1 MKLSERIQ
9 KTGRVDELIDAR
21 REAARRVASLEREGK
36 VHIGVDWDEYI
47 FEQGHP
53 LFEAFRVH
61 LIGCVATL
69 DEELR
74 AHGVEVDMAQNDAGD
89 PPDEQDDGEA
99 EEEEAA

>member
-1 MKLSERIQ
+1 MKLSERIH
-9 KTGRVDELIDAR
+9 KTERVDELINAR
-21 REAARRVASLEREGK
+21 REAARRVANLERQGE
-36 VHIGVDWDEYI
+36 VNISVDWDADI
-47 FEQGHP
+47 FERGHP